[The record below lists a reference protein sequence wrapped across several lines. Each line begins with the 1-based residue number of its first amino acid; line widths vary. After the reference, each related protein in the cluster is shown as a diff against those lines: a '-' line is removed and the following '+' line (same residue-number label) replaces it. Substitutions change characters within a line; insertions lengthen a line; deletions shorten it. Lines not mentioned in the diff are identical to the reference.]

1 MLLRQA
7 TWLANQIDTWQAR
20 NAFDKWTV
28 IAIVRISDA
37 TARCDYQITAVSPQ
51 GVEHT
56 IRSRAEWER
65 ARLRPAGFNWD
76 DDDDLKYPEDS
87 GSQIME

>member
-28 IAIVRISDA
+28 IAIVRISDD
-37 TARCDYQITAVSPQ
+37 TARCEYQITAVSPR

-56 IRSRAEWER
+56 IRSTEEWQHVRAEE
-65 ARLRPAGFNWD
+65 ALR
-76 DDDDLKYPEDS
+76 
-87 GSQIME
+87 